1 MSIFMLN
8 NKPINV
14 SEYRGGKIRKSCAQ
28 TELDT
33 AFLLS
38 TLEELLHEDGYLS
51 PVVGDIVTER
61 AVFI

>member
-8 NKPINV
+8 NRPINV

-38 TLEELLHEDGYLS
+38 TLEELLYEDSYLS
-51 PVVGDIVTER
+51 PVVCDVV
-61 AVFI
+61 A

>member
-1 MSIFMLN
+1 MLN
-8 NKPINV
+8 NRPINV

-38 TLEELLHEDGYLS
+38 TLEELLYEDSYLS
-51 PVVGDIVTER
+51 PVVCDVV
-61 AVFI
+61 A